1 MALFKKKKDIRELR
15 LPELPM
21 STSFPELPR
30 QEESSMP
37 SLPPL
42 PQFKAMPS
50 LPQFS
55 PQPQS
60 QPMSPPQRLPQFSL
74 AMPESQMPPM
84 PSPKPVMMS
93 MPEERKVSGT
103 GPVFVK
109 IDKFKD
115 AMNNFEVI
123 KKKLQESYSL
133 LEKIKETRA
142 KEEEE
147 LTQWAQELN
156 TLKEKLL
163 QIDKK
168 IFSNID

>member
-30 QEESSMP
+30 EEESSMP

-42 PQFKAMPS
+42 PQLRAMPQLPQ

-55 PQPQS
+55 QPQS
-60 QPMSPPQRLPQFSL
+60 QKMPQFSL
-74 AMPESQMPPM
+74 AMPESQMP
-84 PSPKPVMMS
+84 SPKPVMME
-93 MPEERKVSGT
+93 MAEEKKVSSA

-115 AMNNFEVI
+115 AVANFEII
-123 KKKLQESYSL
+123 KKKLQESSSL

-147 LTQWAQELN
+147 LNEWAQELN